1 MDRELSR
8 YVKDKKAF
16 FGWIT
21 RKVREKT
28 LEMISDNG
36 RILDVGCGNG
46 LFMSILGTRGF
57 RVKELYG
64 VDLSEDLLL
73 EAKTIFKAQGQEG
86 VNLVKGNF
94 FQLPFLSGTF
104 QSIVCLNTTV
114 NIIEDESVDTLLMEL
129 KRVSTPSGRIYI
141 DIRNSENPVMRLR
154 YARDLRRGSVFVRGY
169 SLRDFEERLK
179 GTDLRIAR
187 YRPIGMG
194 GRLLTFAYL
203 LELTG
208 D

>member
-1 MDRELSR
+1 MDSELSR

-28 LEMISDNG
+28 IEMISDSG

-46 LFMSILGTRGF
+46 LFISILGARGF
-57 RVKELYG
+57 RLKELYG
-64 VDLSEDLLL
+64 VDLSESLLL
-73 EAKTIFKAQGQEG
+73 EARMIFEAEGQEG
-86 VNLVKGNF
+86 VNLVRGNF
-94 FQLPFLSGTF
+94 FELPFLSGTF

-114 NIIEDESVDTLLMEL
+114 NIIEDESIDTLLKEL

-169 SLRDFEERLK
+169 SLRNFEDRLK
-179 GTDLRIAR
+179 WMGLRISR
-187 YRPIGMG
+187 YKPIGMG
-194 GRLLTFAYL
+194 GRFLAFAYL